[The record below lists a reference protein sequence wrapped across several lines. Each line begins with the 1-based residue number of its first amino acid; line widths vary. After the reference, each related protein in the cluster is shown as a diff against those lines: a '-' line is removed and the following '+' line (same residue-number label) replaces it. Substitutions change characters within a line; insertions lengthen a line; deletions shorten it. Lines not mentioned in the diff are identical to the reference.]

1 MAENPITAPTK
12 TVPEVRLSVPAHG
25 AFLSLIRTTSAAV
38 AARLEMTIDEIE
50 DLRIAVD
57 EAAAM
62 LLPSV
67 ADDRS
72 VDVVFTLGQ
81 DELTIS
87 LSAHT
92 GDAVG
97 PGSGRLRLDRA
108 QRARRIRQRRS
119 CRRPHHDRA
128 QPPTPR
134 PHVNAPAD
142 ETADRPS
149 AAAAEPPDSAEL
161 RTPARTR

>member
-1 MAENPITAPTK
+1 MAENPSST
-12 TVPEVRLSVPAHG
+12 PEVRLSVPAHG

-72 VDVVFTLGQ
+72 VDVVFTLG
-81 DELTIS
+81 DDALTIS
-87 LSAHT
+87 LSAPS
-92 GDAVG
+92 GDTAGPDQDGFGWTVLSALVG
-97 PGSGRLRLDRA
+97 SVSAKQVDGRTTIVLSHRRRA
-108 QRARRIRQRRS
+108 L
-119 CRRPHHDRA
+119 
-128 QPPTPR
+128 T
-134 PHVNAPAD
+134 
-142 ETADRPS
+142 
-149 AAAAEPPDSAEL
+149 
-161 RTPARTR
+161 

>member
-1 MAENPITAPTK
+1 VAENPITAPANTAPTNTVPTNTVPTN

-72 VDVVFTLGQ
+72 VDVVFTLGA

-92 GDAVG
+92 GDALAPDQDGFGWTVLSALA
-97 PGSGRLRLDRA
+97 GSVSADHADGRTTIVLSHRRRA
-108 QRARRIRQRRS
+108 L
-119 CRRPHHDRA
+119 
-128 QPPTPR
+128 T
-134 PHVNAPAD
+134 
-142 ETADRPS
+142 
-149 AAAAEPPDSAEL
+149 
-161 RTPARTR
+161 

>member
-1 MAENPITAPTK
+1 VGRLETVTENSHST
-12 TVPEVRLSVPAHG
+12 PEVRLSVPAHG

-81 DELTIS
+81 DALTIS
-87 LSAHT
+87 LSAQT
-92 GDAVG
+92 GDAAGPDQDGFGWTVLRALVG
-97 PGSGRLRLDRA
+97 SVSADHADGRTTIVLSHRRRA
-108 QRARRIRQRRS
+108 L
-119 CRRPHHDRA
+119 
-128 QPPTPR
+128 T
-134 PHVNAPAD
+134 
-142 ETADRPS
+142 
-149 AAAAEPPDSAEL
+149 
-161 RTPARTR
+161 

>member
-1 MAENPITAPTK
+1 VGRLE
-12 TVPEVRLSVPAHG
+12 TVTETPNSTPEVRLSVPAHG

-81 DELTIS
+81 DALTIS
-87 LSAHT
+87 LSAQT
-92 GDAVG
+92 GDAAGPDQDGFGWTVLRALVG
-97 PGSGRLRLDRA
+97 SVSADHADGRTTIVLSHRR
-108 QRARRIRQRRS
+108 RAR
-119 CRRPHHDRA
+119 
-128 QPPTPR
+128 T
-134 PHVNAPAD
+134 
-142 ETADRPS
+142 
-149 AAAAEPPDSAEL
+149 
-161 RTPARTR
+161 